1 MTTQVAWGDGSGDKI
16 TLTYAA
22 AEGTQTVAVSSDPC
36 TGYVTRTK
44 DITFQVTGGGT
55 TITRV
60 LTVTQSGKDFLLIT
74 FNDTAITSNDV
85 AVGFEI

>member
-44 DITFQVTGGGT
+44 DLTFQVTAGGT
-55 TITRV
+55 TITKT
-60 LTVTQSGKDFLLIT
+60 LTVTQSANDFLLIT

-85 AVGFEI
+85 AVGYEQ

>member
-60 LTVTQSGKDFLLIT
+60 LTVTQSGRDFLLIT